1 MKKMNKKGFTLVE
14 LLAVIAILAILILL
28 VTPNILKM
36 FNEGK
41 ESVFVQQA
49 QRVMEASNTKFMS
62 VSLKNP
68 GAYVFSNVDGAT
80 DTTNLNLT
88 NDSVTYCVKMDNEGN
103 ITYLHVSSDT
113 YSIKTE
119 NTAGIKI
126 DDISEMLNADDSST
140 GKKKGEYKLLET
152 KNESNGVVLDS
163 TTVYNKKYCK

>member
-41 ESVFVQQA
+41 EGVFVQQA

-62 VSLKNP
+62 VSLKKP
-68 GAYVFSNVDGAT
+68 GAYIFTNLKDATGDNVE
-80 DTTNLNLT
+80 NLNLT

-103 ITYLHVSSDT
+103 VTYLHVSSDT
-113 YSIKTE
+113 YSIKTQ

-126 DDISEMLNADDSST
+126 DDISKTNSDGAYE
-140 GKKKGEYKLLET
+140 LLEDAVKT
-152 KNESNGVVLDS
+152 GEGANVVKTATSGV
-163 TTVYNKKYCK
+163 CE